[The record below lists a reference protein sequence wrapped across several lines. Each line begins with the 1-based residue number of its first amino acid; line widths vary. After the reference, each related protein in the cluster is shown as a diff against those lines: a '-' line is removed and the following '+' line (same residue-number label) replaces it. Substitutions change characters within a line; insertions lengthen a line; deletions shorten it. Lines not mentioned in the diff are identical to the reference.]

1 MLEAYKEK
9 LDKALSTIS
18 QENIDLLFNELKKK
32 ISGEGRIHLLGN
44 GGSAANASHIVGDYK
59 KTFCLM
65 GLDIDIIHHG
75 DNVSYLT
82 AASNDLDYSEIYSCF
97 VGTIIKEK
105 DFVIYLSGSGN
116 SINLIKCAQK
126 ASLLK
131 VKQASI
137 TAYNGGKLKEI
148 VTIPI
153 HINFPDMEIAE
164 DCQII
169 IFHYL
174 KQKLIEFFNCQNE
187 NSLDDMEK
195 YNKRVFEDLIA

>member
-1 MLEAYKEK
+1 MLQAYKKK
-9 LDKALSTIS
+9 LDKALSTIP
-18 QENIDLLFNELKKK
+18 QENIELLFNELKKK
-32 ISGEGRIHLLGN
+32 ISGEGKIHLLGN

-65 GLDIDIIHHG
+65 GFDIDIIHHG

-82 AASNDLDYSEIYSCF
+82 AVSNDLDYSEIYSSF
-97 VGTIIKEK
+97 VGTIIKEN

-116 SINLIKCAQK
+116 SINLVKCAQQ

-131 VKQASI
+131 VKQSSI

-148 VTIPI
+148 VAIPI
-153 HINFPDMEIAE
+153 HIDFPDMEIAE

-174 KQKLIEFFNCQNE
+174 KQRLIEFFNYKNDE
-187 NSLDDMEK
+187 SIDVMEK
-195 YNKRVFEDLIA
+195 YNKRVFENLIA